1 MPRVRNQ
8 FVWRA
13 VWGTALAVCAG
24 CPAPYP
30 LVPHHELSQRILD
43 PSYQPHSE
51 DDFDY
56 GPPPTTAD
64 KVMSRAALERRRCD
78 PLMETHDTE
87 KEITEGQRPRHSIQL
102 ASNESHESTEPV
114 GDDEAHLIEE
124 VSNRLT
130 LAAAIDLAYRANPT
144 LQAARANIEMAKAG
158 KEIAFAGFLP
168 DVQLGY
174 RNIVGKTDPSGFML
188 PTIATE
194 IGNVAFGGP
203 AEQFRL
209 AELRAQWTLWD
220 FGRTS
225 SRFGQSMIMEEIAG
239 LQFVRSQQT
248 VGFEVA
254 TAYFEA
260 LQAQATAEI
269 AAESV
274 RRAKSV
280 LTDAKNYLHRG
291 TNIRNDVLRAEV
303 FVKEMDLAV
312 VRAHTAEGVA
322 IAKLNRAIGINP
334 GETTQVFELDEA
346 PQFEQRL
353 GECLQLAVEN
363 RREFG
368 IVERGIAKAK
378 LGENL
383 AESQFMPRVYVGGL
397 GALQQTQQPDR
408 FAEHASA
415 GLGIEL
421 GLYQGGKRLGELR
434 ESKAEINLAIA
445 RGKEVCDQIAYEVK
459 VAYLSIDDARQRIK
473 VSRAAVAQASENI
486 RVTRSLFD
494 QGDAI
499 ATDVIEAELTM
510 TRAQQGYLTATYDY
524 QTALARVA
532 YSLGLP
538 AESFLAL
545 PKR

>member
-1 MPRVRNQ
+1 MLMPSVRNQ
-8 FVWRA
+8 FVLMVICGA
-13 VWGTALAVCAG
+13 ALAVCAG

-30 LVPHHELSQRILD
+30 PVSHYDLAQRILD
-43 PSYQPHSE
+43 PSYGPRDELPPIETVSPPHRSSSSPAE
-51 DDFDY
+51 PEELPAPHVIERTK
-56 GPPPTTAD
+56 GE
-64 KVMSRAALERRRCD
+64 SRVGSKHA
-78 PLMETHDTE
+78 
-87 KEITEGQRPRHSIQL
+87 
-102 ASNESHESTEPV
+102 SHELPEPIDNSIHEI
-114 GDDEAHLIEE
+114 GAEP
-124 VSNRLT
+124 SQLT

-144 LQAARANIEMAKAG
+144 IQVARANIDLAKAG
-158 KEIAFAGFLP
+158 KDVAFAGFMP
-168 DVQLGY
+168 EVQLGY
-174 RNIVGKTDPSGFML
+174 RNIVGATDPPGFVL
-188 PTIATE
+188 PTMATD
-194 IGNVAFGGP
+194 IGNVAFGGGGD
-203 AEQFRL
+203 QFRV

-220 FGRTS
+220 FGRTTS
-225 SRFGQSMIMEEIAG
+225 KFGQSIVMQEIAG
-239 LQFVRSQQT
+239 LQYVRCQQT
-248 VGFEVA
+248 VSFDVA

-260 LQAQATAEI
+260 LQAQATAKI
-269 AAESV
+269 ADESV

-280 LTDAKNYLHRG
+280 LKDAKNYLHRG

-312 VRAHTAEGVA
+312 VKAKTAEGVA

-334 GETTQVFELDEA
+334 SGTTQIAELDEA
-346 PQFEQRL
+346 PAFTQPL
-353 GECLQLAVEN
+353 PECLQLAVEN

-368 IVERGIAKAK
+368 VVERGIAKAK

-397 GALQQTQQPDR
+397 GALQQTEHPDR

-421 GLYQGGKRLGELR
+421 GLYQGGKRIGEMR
-434 ESKAEINLAIA
+434 ESKAEVCLAIA

-459 VAYLSIDDARQRIK
+459 VAYLAIDDARERIE
-473 VSRAAVAQASENI
+473 VSRTAVVQASENI
-486 RVTRSLFD
+486 RVVRSLFD

-510 TRAQQGYLTATYDY
+510 TRAQQGNLIATYDY
-524 QTALARVA
+524 QTALARLA
-532 YSLGLP
+532 YALGLP